1 MLGNGTRRIPVAKQ
15 EDDPYSIVVEFFRI
29 GNSSLNVA
37 RAKAD
42 DVFARKGANRYEL
55 SAETRA
61 ALEDGNKEIL
71 SDQISSDASLPF
83 VKQICSSISLMTSEF
98 KRQCVVGFFMANG
111 TTLRYPSDFKLRT
124 DLPNIQRNL
133 ENDEINEMIDKFNA
147 EQSEKLFSTINEFN
161 DFIDKKLPK
170 NVSEHYKNIY
180 DGFFDPANSTGNI
193 DRDIKKQQSAN
204 PDFTDELAK
213 EFKEIILRYREELN
227 LFKKPGHPRVADFLG
242 YDRRIYLRTAQD
254 ALGDLLSSLPNK
266 LVTNIIDGEL

>member
-83 VKQICSSISLMTSEF
+83 VKQVCSSISLMTSEF

-133 ENDEINEMIDKFNA
+133 ENDEINEMIDRFNA

-180 DGFFDPANSTGNI
+180 DGFFDPSNSTGNI

>member
-170 NVSEHYKNIY
+170 SVSEHYKNIY
-180 DGFFDPANSTGNI
+180 DGFFDPSNSTGNI

>member
-170 NVSEHYKNIY
+170 NVGEHYKNIY
-180 DGFFDPANSTGNI
+180 DGFFDPSNSTGNI

-213 EFKEIILRYREELN
+213 EFKEIILRYREEVN

>member
-61 ALEDGNKEIL
+61 AVEDGNKEIL

-180 DGFFDPANSTGNI
+180 DGFFDPSNSTGNI

>member
-83 VKQICSSISLMTSEF
+83 VRQICSSISLMTSEF

-180 DGFFDPANSTGNI
+180 DGFFDPSNSTGNI

>member
-1 MLGNGTRRIPVAKQ
+1 MLGNGTRKIPVAKQ
-15 EDDPYSIVVEFFRI
+15 DDDPYSIVVDFFRI

-42 DVFARKGANRYEL
+42 EVFARKGANRYEL

-61 ALEDGNKEIL
+61 AMEDGNKDLL

-83 VKQICSSISLMTSEF
+83 IRQICSSISLLTSEF
-98 KRQCVVGFFMANG
+98 KRECVVGFFMANG

-124 DLPNIQRNL
+124 DLDNVQRNM
-133 ENDEINEMIDKFNA
+133 ENDEINEKIDQFNA
-147 EQSEKLFSTINEFN
+147 ERSQELFSTIDLLNE
-161 DFIDKKLPK
+161 FIDKKLPK
-170 NVSEHYKNIY
+170 SVSEHYKNIY
-180 DGFFDPANSTGNI
+180 DGFFDPSNSTGNI
-193 DRDIKKQQSAN
+193 DRDIKKQRSAN
-204 PDFTDELAK
+204 LDFTEELAT
-213 EFKEIILRYREELN
+213 EFKEIILKYREELI
-227 LFKKPGHPRVADFLG
+227 LFKKPGHVKVADFLG

>member
-180 DGFFDPANSTGNI
+180 DGFFDPSNSTGNI

>member
-61 ALEDGNKEIL
+61 ALEDGNKDIL

-161 DFIDKKLPK
+161 EFIDKRLPK

-180 DGFFDPANSTGNI
+180 DGFFDPSNSTGNI

-204 PDFTDELAK
+204 LDFTDELAK
-213 EFKEIILRYREELN
+213 EFKEIILRYREELL

>member
-1 MLGNGTRRIPVAKQ
+1 MHLIK
-15 EDDPYSIVVEFFRI
+15 D
-29 GNSSLNVA
+29 
-37 RAKAD
+37 
-42 DVFARKGANRYEL
+42 
-55 SAETRA
+55 
-61 ALEDGNKEIL
+61 
-71 SDQISSDASLPF
+71 
-83 VKQICSSISLMTSEF
+83 
-98 KRQCVVGFFMANG
+98 
-111 TTLRYPSDFKLRT
+111 
-124 DLPNIQRNL
+124 

-180 DGFFDPANSTGNI
+180 DGFFDPSNSTGNI